1 MNSPIPMSVR
11 TRFAPSPTGLLHV
24 GGARTALF
32 NWIYARKNGGTF
44 VLRVE
49 DTDKNRN
56 TEEARQVILDGLR
69 WLGLD
74 WDEGPE
80 KGGAYGPYYQSE
92 RNAIYEEHLGRL
104 EKAGHLYEDN
114 GAIRFRS
121 PREKVVV
128 EDEIC
133 GRIEFDLTNPGTHPD
148 LTLRRP
154 DGSWIFHFVNVVD
167 DIEMKITHVIR
178 GEDHLSNTP
187 KHIELYRAL
196 GAEPPRFAHMPL
208 ILNRDGSKMSKRD
221 EGAALGTYPEAGYAP
236 EAVRNY
242 LCLLG
247 WSPKENREIISLEEV
262 IALFELNQINRRNA
276 AFDLDKCFW
285 LNGQYLLQMD
295 LARYAE
301 LAAPFLQK
309 AGISWPDQESLEKVL
324 AIVKPK
330 VKLLKDLPEWVAP
343 FFTDDFPYDQ
353 AAVAKSLK
361 GADGGIAAG
370 ERLKALSESFGSLAT
385 WDAATLEITLKETAA
400 KLGIKT
406 GELVHPARVAASGRG
421 VGPGLYEM
429 LEILGRDRTLARFT
443 AGIAK
448 ASE

>member
-1 MNSPIPMSVR
+1 MSQGPVR

-44 VLRVE
+44 VLRIE
-49 DTDKNRN
+49 DTDHSRN
-56 TEEARQVILDGLR
+56 TEEAKQVILDGLH

-74 WDEGPE
+74 WDEGPK
-80 KGGAYGPYYQSE
+80 KGGNHGPYYQSE
-92 RNAIYEEHLGRL
+92 RNALYEEYLSRL
-104 EKAGHLYEDN
+104 EKGGHLYEDN

-154 DGSWIFHFVNVVD
+154 DGSWIFHFVSVVD

-196 GAEPPRFAHMPL
+196 GAAPPRFAHMPL

-221 EGAALGTYPEAGYAP
+221 EGAALGAYPDEGYAP

-242 LCLLG
+242 LSLLG
-247 WSPKENREIISLEEV
+247 WSPKENREIISTEEV
-262 IALFELNQINRRNA
+262 IALFELHQINRRNA

-285 LNGQYLLQMD
+285 INGQYLLSMD

-301 LAAPFLQK
+301 LAIPFLGK
-309 AGISWPDQESLEKVL
+309 AGITWPDWETLEKVL

-330 VKLLKDLPEWVAP
+330 VKLLKDLPDWVAY
-343 FFTDDFPYDQ
+343 FLTEEFSFDE
-353 AAVAKSLK
+353 AAVSKSLS
-361 GADGGIAAG
+361 GPLAV
-370 ERLKALSESFGSLAT
+370 ERLSALRDAYAALPAWNLVSLETA
-385 WDAATLEITLKETAA
+385 LKETAA
-400 KLGIKT
+400 KLGAKV
-406 GELVHPARVAASGRG
+406 GELVHPARVAASGRS

-429 LEILGRDRTLARFT
+429 LEVLGKERILARFEK
-443 AGIAK
+443 GIAK
-448 ASE
+448 ASAASS

>member
-1 MNSPIPMSVR
+1 MSDIPVR

-32 NWIYARKNGGTF
+32 NWIYARKHGGIF

-49 DTDKNRN
+49 DTDHSRN
-56 TEEARQVILDGLR
+56 TEEAKQVIFDGLH
-69 WLGLD
+69 WLGID
-74 WDEGPE
+74 WDEGPQ
-80 KGGAYGPYYQSE
+80 KGGSYGPYYQSE
-92 RNAIYEEHLGRL
+92 RNAIYEEYLGRL

-121 PREKVVV
+121 PREKVIVD
-128 EDEIC
+128 DEIC

-196 GAEPPRFAHMPL
+196 GATPPRFAHMPL
-208 ILNRDGSKMSKRD
+208 ILNRDGSNMSKSD
-221 EGAALGTYPEAGYAP
+221 LGAALGTYPEEGYAP

-247 WSPKENREIISLEEV
+247 WSPKDNREIISIEEV
-262 IALFELNQINRRNA
+262 IHLFELKQINRRNA
-276 AFDLDKCFW
+276 AFDLAKCFW

-301 LAAPFLQK
+301 LAIPILQK
-309 AGISWPDQESLEKVL
+309 AGITWPTWESLERVL
-324 AIVKPK
+324 TIVKPK
-330 VKLLKDLPEWVAP
+330 IKLLKDLPEWVTP
-343 FFTDDFPYDQ
+343 FFTEDFTYDPV
-353 AAVAKSLK
+353 AVAKSLK
-361 GADGGIAAG
+361 GSDGG
-370 ERLKALSESFGSLAT
+370 ESTVQRLKALSEAFNNITTWNAASLEVA
-385 WDAATLEITLKETAA
+385 LKETAA
-400 KLGIKT
+400 TLLIKT
-406 GELVHPARVAASGRG
+406 GELVHPARVAASGRS

-429 LEILGRDRTLARFT
+429 LEILGPERTLIRFT
-443 AGIAK
+443 AGAIK
-448 ASE
+448 AIE

>member
-1 MNSPIPMSVR
+1 MSVR

-32 NWIYARKNGGTF
+32 NWIYARKNAGTF
-44 VLRVE
+44 VLRIE
-49 DTDKNRN
+49 DTDHTRN
-56 TEEARQVILDGLR
+56 TEQAKEVILDGLH

-74 WDEGPE
+74 WDEGPQ
-80 KGGAYGPYYQSE
+80 KGGNHGPYYQSE
-92 RNAIYEEHLGRL
+92 RGAIYEEYLSRL

-154 DGSWIFHFVNVVD
+154 DGSWIFHFVSVVD

-187 KHIELYRAL
+187 KHVELYKAL
-196 GAEPPRFAHMPL
+196 GTVPPRFAHMPL

-242 LCLLG
+242 LSLLG
-247 WSPKENREIISLEEV
+247 WSPKENREIISTEEV
-262 IALFELNQINRRNA
+262 IALFNLDQVNRRNA

-285 LNGQYLLQMD
+285 INGQYLLQMD

-301 LAAPFLQK
+301 LAMPFLEK
-309 AGISWPDQESLEKVL
+309 AGISWPTWESLERVL
-324 AIVKPK
+324 TIVKPK
-330 VKLLKDLPEWVAP
+330 VKLLKDLPEWVVC
-343 FFTDDFPYDQ
+343 FFTEELTYDD
-353 AAVAKSLK
+353 AAVAKSLT
-361 GADGGIAAG
+361 GETAA
-370 ERLKALSESFGSLAT
+370 ERLRKLSDSYASLT
-385 WDAATLEITLKETAA
+385 SWDAASLEVSLKETAV

-406 GELVHPARVAASGRG
+406 GELVHPARVAVSGRG
-421 VGPGLYEM
+421 IGPGLYEM
-429 LEILGRDRTLARFT
+429 IEILGKERVLTRFGK
-443 AGIAK
+443 GIAK
-448 ASE
+448 AAGA

>member
-1 MNSPIPMSVR
+1 MTVR

-32 NWIYARKNGGTF
+32 NWIYARKNAGTF
-44 VLRVE
+44 VLRIE
-49 DTDKNRN
+49 DTDHTRN
-56 TEEARQVILDGLR
+56 TEEAKQVILDGLH

-74 WDEGPE
+74 WDEGPQ
-80 KGGAYGPYYQSE
+80 KGGNHGPYYQSE
-92 RNAIYEEHLGRL
+92 RNAIYEDYLARL
-104 EKAGHLYEDN
+104 EKGGHLYEDN

-121 PREKVVV
+121 PREKVIL
-128 EDEIC
+128 EDQIC

-154 DGSWIFHFVNVVD
+154 DGSWIFHFVSVVD
-167 DIEMKITHVIR
+167 DIEMKISDVIR

-196 GAEPPRFAHMPL
+196 GATPPRFAHMPL

-221 EGAALGTYPEAGYAP
+221 DGAALGTYPEAGYAP

-247 WSPKENREIISLEEV
+247 WSPKENREIIDIGEVVSLFD
-262 IALFELNQINRRNA
+262 LGQINRRNA

-285 LNGQYLLQMD
+285 INGQYLLQMD
-295 LARYAE
+295 IARYAE
-301 LAAPFLQK
+301 LAIPFLQK
-309 AGISWPDQESLEKVL
+309 AGISWPTWESLERVL
-324 AIVKPK
+324 TIVKPK
-330 VKLLKDLPEWVAP
+330 VKLLRDLPEWVSY
-343 FFTDDFPYDQ
+343 FFTEELTFDE
-353 AAVAKSLK
+353 AAAAKSLS
-361 GADGGIAAG
+361 GQASV
-370 ERLKALSESFGSLAT
+370 ERLEALTAAFGTLST
-385 WDAATLEITLKETAA
+385 WDAPSLERILKETAT

-421 VGPGLYEM
+421 IGPGLYEM
-429 LEILGRDRTLARFT
+429 LEILGKDRTLARFST
-443 AGIAK
+443 GITK
-448 ASE
+448 AANTSPA

>member
-1 MNSPIPMSVR
+1 MSERSVR

-32 NWIYARKNGGTF
+32 NWIYARKHAGTF
-44 VLRVE
+44 VLRIE
-49 DTDKNRN
+49 DTDHSRN
-56 TEEARQVILDGLR
+56 TEQAKQVILDGLH

-74 WDEGPE
+74 WDEGPQ
-80 KGGAYGPYYQSE
+80 KGGEYGPYYQSE
-92 RNAIYEEHLGRL
+92 RGAIYEDYLSRL
-104 EKAGHLYEDN
+104 EKGGHLYEDA

-121 PREKVVV
+121 PREKVIV

-154 DGSWIFHFVNVVD
+154 DGSWIFHFVSVVD
-167 DIEMKITHVIR
+167 DIEMRISHVIR

-196 GAEPPRFAHMPL
+196 GATPPRFAHMPL

-221 EGAALGTYPEAGYAP
+221 EGAALGSYPSEGYAP

-242 LCLLG
+242 LSLLG
-247 WSPKENREIISLEEV
+247 WSPKENREIISTGEV
-262 IALFELNQINRRNA
+262 VELFVLNQINRRNA

-285 LNGQYLLQMD
+285 INGQYLLSMD

-301 LAAPFLQK
+301 LAIPFLEK
-309 AGISWPDQESLEKVL
+309 AGISWPSWEELERVL

-330 VKLLKDLPEWVAP
+330 VKLLKDLPEWVLCFFSEEFP
-343 FFTDDFPYDQ
+343 FDP
-353 AAVAKSLK
+353 AAVTKSLS
-361 GADGGIAAG
+361 GPLAV
-370 ERLKALSESFGSLAT
+370 ERLSALRDAYAALGAWDLASLET
-385 WDAATLEITLKETAA
+385 TLKETAA
-400 KLGIKT
+400 RLGAKA

-429 LEILGRDRTLARFT
+429 LEILGKERTLARFES
-443 AGIAK
+443 GITRA
-448 ASE
+448 AAAA

>member
-1 MNSPIPMSVR
+1 MNSPYGMSVR

-32 NWIYARKNGGTF
+32 NWIYAKKHGGTF
-44 VLRVE
+44 VLRIE
-49 DTDKNRN
+49 DTDHTRN
-56 TEEARQVILDGLR
+56 TEEAKKVILDGLH

-74 WDEGPE
+74 WDEGPQ
-80 KGGAYGPYYQSE
+80 KGGNHGPYYQSE
-92 RNAIYEEHLGRL
+92 RGAIYEEYLSRL

-121 PREKVVV
+121 PREKVFVD
-128 EDEIC
+128 DEIC

-154 DGSWIFHFVNVVD
+154 DGSWIFHFVSVVD
-167 DIEMKITHVIR
+167 DIEMKISHVIR

-187 KHIELYRAL
+187 KHIELYKAL
-196 GAEPPRFAHMPL
+196 GAVPPRFAHMPL

-221 EGAALGTYPEAGYAP
+221 EGAALGTYPDAGYVP

-247 WSPKENREIISLEEV
+247 WSPKENREIISTEEV
-262 IALFELNQINRRNA
+262 VELFELGNINRRNA

-285 LNGQYLLQMD
+285 INGQYLISMD

-301 LAAPFLQK
+301 LAIPILEK
-309 AGISWPDQESLEKVL
+309 AGITWPTWEALEKVL
-324 AIVKPK
+324 SIVKPK
-330 VKLLKDLPEWVAP
+330 VKLLKDLPEWVSC
-343 FFTDDFPYDQ
+343 FFTEDFLYDD
-353 AAVAKSLK
+353 AAVTKSLS
-361 GADGGIAAG
+361 GPTAV
-370 ERLKALSESFGSLAT
+370 ERLSALRDAYMALPTWNLASLESS
-385 WDAATLEITLKETAA
+385 LKETAA
-400 KLGIKT
+400 KIGVKT

-421 VGPGLYEM
+421 IGPGLYEM
-429 LEILGRDRTLARFT
+429 LEILGKERTLARFER
-443 AGIAK
+443 GILK
-448 ASE
+448 ASQ